1 LERVVIFANGH
12 LPDPEAARALLQEGD
27 FLVAADGGAQH
38 LFSIGIQP
46 DVLIGDL
53 DSVSEELLADLV
65 AAEVEVA
72 QFPEDKDETDLELAL
87 AYALERRP
95 TSILIVAALGGRLDQ
110 TVSNLMLLTN
120 PGLAGLP
127 VSIDD
132 GIERAFFCRKTAEI
146 EGRKGDVV
154 SLMPWGAPV
163 EGLTT
168 QGLQW
173 PLVGET
179 LYTDRSRGI
188 SNLMLAERASLTLLA
203 GLLLVIHR
211 RVI

>member
-1 LERVVIFANGH
+1 LARVVIFANGH
-12 LPDPEAARALLQEGD
+12 LPDPEAARALLQSGD

-72 QFPEDKDETDLELAL
+72 QFPENKDETDLELAL
-87 AYALERRP
+87 AYALEKRP
-95 TSILIVAALGGRLDQ
+95 ASILIVAALGDRLDQ
-110 TVSNLMLLTN
+110 TLANLMLLTT
-120 PGLAGLP
+120 PGLAGIP

-132 GIERAFFCRKTAEI
+132 GIERAFFCRETAEI
-146 EGRKGDVV
+146 EGRSGDVV
-154 SLMPWGAPV
+154 SLIPWGAPV
-163 EGLTT
+163 EGLST

-173 PLVGET
+173 PLQGET

-188 SNLMLAERASLTLLA
+188 SNLMLSEHASLRFRS

-211 RVI
+211 REK